1 MGRGIARSF
10 ADAGIATG
18 VFSRRPEA
26 VSGLDPKV
34 RIVGDLPD
42 SAPALIIESVP
53 ELVELKDALNQRIEA
68 KYAGA
73 PILASNTSGL
83 SLQRLAEPLRHP
95 ERFCGIHYFQ
105 PADIA
110 PMVEI
115 ARVAETSDDVM
126 ARAIELIEAT
136 GKMVI
141 VLNEPVPGLLI
152 NRLQHAILHEA
163 YHLIERGIT
172 TAADVDRAAKHL
184 LGPRMSVTGLIE
196 QKDLSGLDTHALA
209 QAAIVPHLHHGAAPS
224 SVIMDKYADE
234 RLGTK
239 TGTGFYDWRETDI
252 SDYRAWS
259 SGLLTRL
266 LEILDASRRKS
277 PPLADD
283 R

>member
-1 MGRGIARSF
+1 M
-10 ADAGIATG
+10 
-18 VFSRRPEA
+18 
-26 VSGLDPKV
+26 
-34 RIVGDLPD
+34 
-42 SAPALIIESVP
+42 P
-53 ELVELKDALNQRIEA
+53 ELVELKDALNQQIEA

-126 ARAIELIEAT
+126 ARAIELVEAS

-224 SVIMDKYADE
+224 RVIMDKHADE

-266 LEILDASRRKS
+266 LEFLDASRRKS